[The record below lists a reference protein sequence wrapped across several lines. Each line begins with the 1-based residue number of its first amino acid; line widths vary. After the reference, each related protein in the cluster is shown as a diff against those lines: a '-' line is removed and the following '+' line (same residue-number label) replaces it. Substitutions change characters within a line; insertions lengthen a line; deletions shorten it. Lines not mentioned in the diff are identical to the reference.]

1 MTSLSENKKAFFDY
15 EILEKFEAGLI
26 LFGFEAKAAKSGQMH
41 LTGSYVIIK
50 NNIATLLNADI
61 PAYQPK
67 NTPIDYNSKR
77 TRLLLLNKKEIKY
90 LEGKQRESHL
100 TLVPLKVYNKHG
112 LVKLVFGLAKGKKT
126 FDKRETI
133 KKREAKL
140 KIGRALRGDY

>member
-1 MTSLSENKKAFFDY
+1 
-15 EILEKFEAGLI
+15 
-26 LFGFEAKAAKSGQMH
+26 
-41 LTGSYVIIK
+41 
-50 NNIATLLNADI
+50 ATLLNADI